1 MIVAVSQ
8 RVDRID
14 ARNELRDAL
23 DQRIVEWLSLFEI
36 LPVPVP
42 NLLANVNNSNKD
54 FEQPVLKCWL
64 ESVEPNA
71 LVLSGGNDIGEY
83 LQRDVTERYLLS
95 WAKSNKLPVL
105 GICRG
110 LQMMSVWANASLV
123 KVEAHAGVRHTIRAE
138 IESEDLPANV
148 NSFHNW
154 GIEICPADFNVLAKS
169 EDGLIEAI
177 KHKTLPWEAWMWHP
191 ERETPFNIIDEL
203 RFRRLLNKRI

>member
-14 ARNELRDAL
+14 ARDELRDSL
-23 DQRIVEWLSLFEI
+23 DQRVVKWLTLFDI

-42 NLLANVNNSNKD
+42 NSLVNVNISNKD
-54 FEQPVLKCWL
+54 CEQPDLKCWL
-64 ESVEPNA
+64 ESVQPNA

-83 LQRDVTERYLLS
+83 LERDTTERYLLS

-110 LQMMSVWANASLV
+110 LQMMSVWANANLV
-123 KVEAHAGVRHTIRAE
+123 KVKGHAGIRHTLRTV
-138 IESEDLPANV
+138 IENEDLPTNV

-177 KHKTLPWEAWMWHP
+177 QHNTLPWEAWMWHP
-191 ERETPFNIIDEL
+191 ERETPYNIIDEL
-203 RFRRLLNKRI
+203 RFRRLFNIRI